1 MTKRSHKIYT
11 ALIMLF
17 LYIPIFVLIT
27 YSFNDGKTTVW
38 KGFTF
43 KWYVELFRDSAI
55 MESLLNS
62 LVVALVSAIFATL
75 LGTLA
80 AVGIFSMKKRTGRVL
95 MQVSNL
101 PIINPEIVTG
111 VSLMLLFVFFGK
123 IFGFSM
129 GMGTVILAHI
139 TFSVPYVVL
148 NVLPKLRQMNKNIYE
163 AALDLGCSPI
173 KSFAKVVIPE
183 IMPGVI
189 SGFLMSFTFSLD
201 DFIITYFTRGDK
213 FQTLPIEIYTMLRRR
228 VSPKINAL
236 SALMFVVVLT
246 LLILVNIKSY
256 KDERKK
262 TK

>member
-1 MTKRSHKIYT
+1 MTKRSYKIYT
-11 ALIMLF
+11 AAIMAF
-17 LYIPIFVLIT
+17 LYIPIFVLIA

-43 KWYVELFRDSAI
+43 KWYAELFRDSAI
-55 MESLLNS
+55 IESLVNS
-62 LVVALVSAIFATL
+62 MVVAVISAVFATI

-80 AVGIFSMKKRTGRVL
+80 AVGIFSVKKRTSRLL

-123 IFGFSM
+123 IFGFEM

-139 TFSVPYVVL
+139 SFSVPYVVL
-148 NVLPKLRQMNKNIYE
+148 NVLPKLRQMNKNIFE
-163 AALDLGCSPI
+163 AALDLGCSPV
-173 KSFAKVVIPE
+173 KSFVKVVIPE
-183 IMPGVI
+183 IMPGII

-228 VSPKINAL
+228 ISPKINAL
-236 SALMFVVVLT
+236 SALMFVFVLI
-246 LLILVNIKSY
+246 LLILVNVKSY
-256 KDERKK
+256 HDERKK
-262 TK
+262 VK

>member
-1 MTKRSHKIYT
+1 MSKRSHKIYT

-17 LYIPIFVLIT
+17 LYIPIIVLIV

-38 KGFTF
+38 KGFTL
-43 KWYVELFRDSAI
+43 KWYAELFRDSVI
-55 MESLLNS
+55 IESLINS
-62 LVVALVSAIFATL
+62 LIVALISSVLATI

-80 AVGIFSMKKRTGRVL
+80 AVGIFSMKKRSGKLVL
-95 MQVSNL
+95 QVSNL

-123 IFGFSM
+123 IFGFEM
-129 GMGTVILAHI
+129 GIGTVILAHI
-139 TFSVPYVVL
+139 SFSVPYVVL
-148 NVLPKLRQMNKNIYE
+148 NVMPKLRQMNKNIYE
-163 AALDLGCSPI
+163 AAQDLGCSPLR
-173 KSFAKVVIPE
+173 SFIKVVVPE

-189 SGFLMSFTFSLD
+189 SGLLMSFTFSLD

-228 VSPKINAL
+228 ISPKINAL
-236 SALMFVVVLT
+236 SALMFVTVLV

-256 KDERKK
+256 REERKN
-262 TK
+262 TR

>member
-1 MTKRSHKIYT
+1 MTKKSYKIYT
-11 ALIMLF
+11 ALILAF
-17 LYIPIFVLIT
+17 LYIPIFVLIA

-55 MESLLNS
+55 IESLMNS
-62 LVVALVSAIFATL
+62 LIVALVSAIFATI

-80 AVGIFSMKKRTGRVL
+80 AVGIFSVSKRTSRLL

-123 IFGFSM
+123 IFGFEM

-139 TFSVPYVVL
+139 SFSVPYVVL
-148 NVLPKLRQMNKNIYE
+148 NVLPKLRQMNKNVYE
-163 AALDLGCSPI
+163 AALDLGCSPV
-173 KSFAKVVIPE
+173 KSFAKVVVPE

-228 VSPKINAL
+228 ISPKINAL
-236 SALMFVVVLT
+236 SALMFVIVLI

-256 KDERKK
+256 RDERKK
-262 TK
+262 VK